1 MKNEDYKELLF
12 IVTIGI
18 VVGFSLTSMLNNGR
32 AQADL
37 ETARTELKQ
46 ARLKAATYCVDSGRP
61 IRDCLEANEVMKGE

>member
-1 MKNEDYKELLF
+1 MNKDDYKELLF
-12 IVTIGI
+12 IVTMGFIIGFTL
-18 VVGFSLTSMLNNGR
+18 VTALDNDDVKEG
-32 AQADL
+32 L